1 MMHEEDIKC
10 IQDVKEILEKELR
23 TEMKKIVDAGAF
35 APGQSK
41 TLCEAV
47 DLMFKM
53 NDLDGWLENQGMSET
68 SQRNM
73 ARSYGMENSY
83 AQPRS
88 YVTGR
93 FTSRGVNGMNMMD
106 PYSQNYMGPSY
117 GMDMPNSYDARFSG
131 HSTKD
136 RMIAA
141 LESVMGDATNDY
153 ERRMVI
159 NAINDIQT
167 GKSGK

>member
-1 MMHEEDIKC
+1 MHEEDMKLMKE
-10 IQDVKEILEKELR
+10 VEEILEKELR
-23 TEMKKIVDAGAF
+23 NEMNKVKTSGSFV
-35 APGQSK
+35 PGQTK
-41 TLCEAV
+41 TLSEAV
-47 DLMFKM
+47 CLMLKM
-53 NDLDGWLENQGMSET
+53 KEYEEWLEDQGMSET

-93 FTSRGVNGMNMMD
+93 FISRGVNGMNMMD

-117 GMDMPNSYDARFSG
+117 GMDMPNSYDTRFSG

>member
-1 MMHEEDIKC
+1 MHEDDMKLMKE
-10 IQDVKEILEKELR
+10 VEEILEKELR
-23 TEMKKIVDAGAF
+23 NEMNKVKTSGSFV
-35 APGQSK
+35 PGQTK
-41 TLCEAV
+41 TLSEAV
-47 DLMFKM
+47 CLMLKM
-53 NDLDGWLENQGMSET
+53 KEYEEWLEDQGMSET

-93 FTSRGVNGMNMMD
+93 FTSRGVNSMNMMD